1 MIKYLPLAALV
12 LAFSNTFSAALEAD
26 VSKITSASP
35 ARAWEA
41 IGNFCGLSTWHP
53 EVQSC
58 ALTEVMGA
66 KLRIMTLKDGGK
78 IRQQLVEQNSATMTM
93 RSLFLDG
100 ALPVTNY
107 QATLRVVV
115 TGDGTT
121 YNWTAQFE
129 ANGVADIEAVN
140 RITGFYSAGL
150 HALVAKSE
158 K

>member
-41 IGNFCGLSTWHP
+41 IGDFCGLSTWHP

-66 KLRIMTLKDGGK
+66 KLRNSRGFGSSDVRSGLAVFS
-78 IRQQLVEQNSATMTM
+78 QQ
-93 RSLFLDG
+93 
-100 ALPVTNY
+100 
-107 QATLRVVV
+107 
-115 TGDGTT
+115 
-121 YNWTAQFE
+121 
-129 ANGVADIEAVN
+129 
-140 RITGFYSAGL
+140 
-150 HALVAKSE
+150 
-158 K
+158 